1 MLEEES
7 HGGAGPDSEL
17 SKPVDSD
24 TGRSVTV
31 TVIISNCTCTV
42 TLGVSLFTRS
52 ASGNTSFVLPSFHLL
67 RDRRISVLFCSENEQ
82 HLNCCTELTQCF
94 SV

>member
-1 MLEEES
+1 MACLKLEES

-24 TGRSVTV
+24 RSVTV

-42 TLGVSLFTRS
+42 TLGVSLFTPRLRLWQHVVRFAIFSSPARPEDFRS
-52 ASGNTSFVLPSFHLL
+52 F
-67 RDRRISVLFCSENEQ
+67 LF
-82 HLNCCTELTQCF
+82 
-94 SV
+94 